1 VATITQDLLFR
12 LSLIRYAEKHGVT
25 KAAVKYHVN
34 RQYIYRWKKRFD
46 GSPDSL
52 RYLSRRPHSHPNQ
65 HNSDELKLISNM
77 RRRNPHAGLIIFWVK
92 LIQRGYKRSIS
103 GLYRVLKKQGIM
115 AVKPPNPKY
124 IPKPYEQMH
133 YPGQRVQIDVKY
145 VPSACL
151 KNSKVIGKQFFQ
163 YTAID
168 EYSRWRYVEAFEE
181 HNTYSSAVFL
191 DHLLKAFPMSIEC
204 VQTDNGTEFTNRFTS
219 HRDKPTLFEA
229 RLMQY
234 GIHHK
239 LIRPFTPR
247 HNGKVERSHR
257 KDNERFYAT
266 HSFYSFDDFSKQLQV
281 YNRRDYNQFPMRPL
295 GWKSPSTILKEFIR
309 WGVTYV

>member
-1 VATITQDLLFR
+1 
-12 LSLIRYAEKHGVT
+12 
-25 KAAVKYHVN
+25 
-34 RQYIYRWKKRFD
+34 
-46 GSPDSL
+46 
-52 RYLSRRPHSHPNQ
+52 
-65 HNSDELKLISNM
+65 M
-77 RRRNPHAGLIIFWVK
+77 RRRNPHAGLVIFWVK
-92 LIQRGYKRSIS
+92 LMQRGYKRSIS

-124 IPKPYEQMH
+124 IPKPYEQMD
-133 YPGQRVQIDVKY
+133 YPGQRVQIDIKY

-191 DHLLKAFPMSIEC
+191 DHLLNAFPMTIEC

-219 HRDKPTLFEA
+219 HRNKPPLFEA

-239 LIRPFTPR
+239 LIRPFTP
-247 HNGKVERSHR
+247 
-257 KDNERFYAT
+257 
-266 HSFYSFDDFSKQLQV
+266 
-281 YNRRDYNQFPMRPL
+281 
-295 GWKSPSTILKEFIR
+295 
-309 WGVTYV
+309 